1 MKMIVQLK
9 TAFVAKG
16 GGKCYAGETIGVSRK
31 VGKHLIASGAATE
44 VERRVE
50 EVPRLTTAITNIRS
64 LRGDAKK
71 DWLRMTITNKGGIP
85 ASDTIVGL
93 TAQLRA
99 I

>member
-1 MKMIVQLK
+1 MKMIVKLK
-9 TAFVAKG
+9 VPYVAKG
-16 GGKCYAGETIGVSRK
+16 GGTCYAGETIGVSRK
-31 VGKHLIASGAATE
+31 AGKHLIETGAAVA

-50 EVPRLTTAITNIRS
+50 EVPRLTTAVTNIRS

-71 DWLRMTITNKGGIP
+71 DWLRKQISDKDGIP

-99 I
+99 L

>member
-1 MKMIVQLK
+1 MKMIVKLK

-44 VERRVE
+44 IERRVE
-50 EVPRLTTAITNIRS
+50 EVPRLTTAITNVRS

-71 DWLRMTITNKGGIP
+71 DWLRKQIAAKGGVP
-85 ASDTIVGL
+85 ASDSIVGL

-99 I
+99 L

>member
-1 MKMIVQLK
+1 MKMIVKLK

-31 VGKHLIASGAATE
+31 VGKHLIASGAATA
-44 VERRVE
+44 VVVE
-50 EVPRLTTAITNIRS
+50 EVPRMTAVVDVRS

-71 DWLRMTITNKGGIP
+71 DWLRKQISDRDGIP

-99 I
+99 L

>member
-1 MKMIVQLK
+1 MKMIVKLK

-50 EVPRLTTAITNIRS
+50 EVPQLTTAVTNVRD

-71 DWLRMTITNKGGIP
+71 DWLRKKIKDMGRTP
-85 ASDTIVGL
+85 DSDTIVGL

-99 I
+99 L